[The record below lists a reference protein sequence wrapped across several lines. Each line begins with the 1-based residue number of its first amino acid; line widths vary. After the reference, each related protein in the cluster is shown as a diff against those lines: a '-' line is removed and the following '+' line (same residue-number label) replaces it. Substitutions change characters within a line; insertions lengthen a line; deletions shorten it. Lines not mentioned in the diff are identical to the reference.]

1 MSTNETVIVGLG
13 ETGLSVAKHLAARK
27 KSFKVIDSR
36 DHPPALEILQ
46 KLMPEIEIEVGELN
60 QKTIIEARESSR
72 PHYIL
77 WAPEQSW
84 NSCDS
89 IIWEESRDWPTCSIP
104 PGSLP

>member
-60 QKTIIEARESSR
+60 QKTIIDPLGGDSSHHKPLSQTVDGES
-72 PHYIL
+72 
-77 WAPEQSW
+77 E
-84 NSCDS
+84 
-89 IIWEESRDWPTCSIP
+89 
-104 PGSLP
+104 